1 MSSKFHVNKSK
12 IVKIFCFKKLNHK
25 RWVMEKPV
33 IFGEKVMT
41 SGILMCNKGWK
52 LCFRVSLWPRILVL
66 NLVTKVQVE
75 QILGRRMGVES
86 TPSSTYWTLKN
97 PTVLGL
103 RGLLIW
109 SLDDDVGNGLNVAN
123 DVNVNVNDVNDV
135 NGARNVINFQ
145 T

>member
-1 MSSKFHVNKSK
+1 
-12 IVKIFCFKKLNHK
+12 
-25 RWVMEKPV
+25 
-33 IFGEKVMT
+33 
-41 SGILMCNKGWK
+41 
-52 LCFRVSLWPRILVL
+52 
-66 NLVTKVQVE
+66 
-75 QILGRRMGVES
+75 MGVES
-86 TPSSTYWTLKN
+86 TPCSTYWTLKN

-123 DVNVNVNDVNDV
+123 DVNVSVNDVNDV